1 MKKVL
6 ILGAGMVAKPMVK
19 YLLEKGISVVVASK
33 ILCEAENLM
42 EGHSNGKALQ
52 WTIDEKDTLHKLV
65 EDADCVV
72 SLLPYTYHVEVAE
85 VCLKYKTNMI
95 TTSYVS
101 DEMQNLHNKAN
112 DKGILLLNEIGLDPG
127 IDHMSAQKTI
137 DYIHN
142 QDGYII
148 AFHSYCGSLPAPNY
162 NDNPFK
168 YKIGW
173 SPKGVALA
181 GRNEGKYLKDGEEVV
196 IPSEN
201 LFEHYFRMDIE
212 NIGKMEIYPNRDS
225 VQYLRKYNI
234 EEANEIFR
242 GTIRYPGWCSLW
254 FTISKLGLLDTKE
267 RALSHL
273 TYAEFTK
280 SLTNS
285 NEDDTK
291 KAVIDYL
298 GYNPPKEVLE
308 KMDWLGLFSKE
319 KISLEKGGNIDVL
332 VRLMIDKLSYK
343 NGEKDIVILQEE
355 VVAEIDNKKE
365 IFISK
370 LVDYGTVG
378 KDTAIARTVSL
389 PAACAVRLILEGEI
403 EEKGVYIPTA
413 PDIYG
418 PVLDELENVGIK
430 LEERREPAGNQFGLA
445 AKDFVAFR
453 KNYTHDQV

>member
-1 MKKVL
+1 
-6 ILGAGMVAKPMVK
+6 
-19 YLLEKGISVVVASK
+19 LLEKGINVVVASRTLSK
-33 ILCEAENLM
+33 AENLI

-148 AFHSYCGSLPAPNY
+148 AFHSYCGSLPAPDY

-168 YKIGW
+168 YKVGW

-181 GRNEGKYLKDGEEVV
+181 GRNEGRYLKDGEEVV

-201 LFEHYFRMDIE
+201 LFRHYFRMDIE

-242 GTIRYPGWCSLW
+242 GTIRYPGWCVLW
-254 FTISKLGLLDTKE
+254 LTISKLGLLDTKE
-267 RALSHL
+267 SVLSHL
-273 TYAEFTK
+273 TYTEFTK

-332 VRLMIDKLSYK
+332 VHLMIDKLSYK
-343 NGEKDIVILQEE
+343 NGEKDIVILQDE

-378 KDTAIARTVSL
+378 EDTAIARTVSL
-389 PAACAVRLILEGEI
+389 PAACAVHLILEGEI

-413 PDIYG
+413 PDIYE